1 MSRRPSTSDRRR
13 RLAAVVVVVGAGL
26 SGAWGIG
33 AAPAGA
39 LSLPTSV
46 TGLTT
51 STGSSA
57 AGGGPSVAGVD
68 ACPSPAVTGVATAD
82 GRHWASSGQTV
93 FVTGSGLSGPL
104 CTVAVTLGGSTVA
117 AVADSATEVHF
128 AMPSG
133 SPGGAVRVRVTD
145 ALGDTSLSN
154 SNFNIVGIPVADG
167 LFPADPAEGTPLSV
181 SGNGFGLAQLP
192 GASVLASYCGGPA
205 VPATAFSDSRLQVPG
220 PVAYCNGVLTLEFLA
235 PYDTAGGS
243 TSPSIDISIPAGT
256 LDVSPVLGAVSPGG
270 PVHAGEVLTVTGSG
284 FGPSGAALIGGV
296 AALGTWSDRLVTLT
310 VPGGAA
316 GQLELVRADGVS
328 VPVGTVDSG
337 GGSLTSGAGGAPSG
351 IATISGPAG
360 PAGNA
365 PGLVALSVSRAAPAA
380 TGAVFWPASLNG
392 TDATP
397 AGSSGA
403 AGPEA
408 YAPGAATGPGVP
420 SGAAAGGSGP
430 SARDGS
436 GTRFEAV
443 LSPRSPLPLLPLP
456 WVLLMVAIL
465 LAAAVAG
472 QSLFRH
478 QGVVWLHSRD
488 RRSPVVSGSPTTSS
502 RAWRAAGYAAAGL
515 LLVTYLLTATSVLMT
530 LVTEWLPGSS
540 SATLPGGQ
548 AYKATAVVLSVLLS
562 GIAVRYVY
570 YYRCWL
576 SSRRYFARA
585 PEVDVAVLA
594 TRALPNLKFQVTTR
608 GGAPAI
614 VERTVQGIV
623 DIAAAQPWLAPKMS
637 VEVIT
642 ESAQEAE
649 HLPLHFATANIPVR
663 ALCLPASYRT
673 PNGTGL
679 KARAMHHMV
688 ERRLAGW
695 NAVEGRSF
703 IVHLDEETL
712 VTEDHLLVLVD
723 YLSDNP
729 APVSQGPILYPLE
742 WDKAPWMCRAMESL
756 RPFGCSECARVM
768 SNPPPPHLHGSNLVV
783 DEAVENEIGWDFGT
797 VDGQPYIAEDLLFGL
812 RAYSMLGDE
821 GFGWHGATM
830 LEQPPLSVY
839 WAIQQRL
846 RWVLGALQGWR
857 AMGQRDDL
865 RSIPAPQ
872 RRRLRLAVGF
882 RVGTYALGFPIGF
895 AGLFFFLHPAIRQ
908 AALSSPL
915 GVWRA
920 FILLAGAGW
929 VVSYQ
934 IGLARNLRYQQLSR
948 FNRLRQHLTILLL
961 TPISGLFE
969 TAGPFIALMRWLIG
983 ARQARWTP
991 TPKTSEAPAP
1001 DRRRAPALGGQE
1013 LATSSQRGSFIG
1025 P

>member
-1 MSRRPSTSDRRR
+1 MSRGVKPSRRCR
-13 RLAAVVVVVGAGL
+13 RLAMAVAAGGTGLVGAWAT
-26 SGAWGIG
+26 GAM
-33 AAPAGA
+33 PAEA
-39 LSLPTSV
+39 LSLPGSV

-51 STGSSA
+51 SAALS
-57 AGGGPSVAGVD
+57 AGGLSPSVAGVD

-82 GRHWASSGQTV
+82 GRHSASPGQTV
-93 FVTGSGLSGPL
+93 YVTGSGLSGPL
-104 CTVAVTLGGSTVA
+104 CTVTVTVA
-117 AVADSATEVHF
+117 GAAVKATADSATQIQF
-128 AMPSG
+128 TM
-133 SPGGAVRVRVTD
+133 PGGTPGGSVRVVVTD

-154 SNFNIVGIPVADG
+154 ANFNVVTVPTIAE
-167 LFPADPAEGTPLSV
+167 LLPADPSEDAPLTV
-181 SGNGFGLAQLP
+181 SGNGFGVAQLS

-205 VPATAFSDSRLQVPG
+205 QAAEALSASRLQVPG
-220 PVAYCNGVLTLEFLA
+220 PAAYCDGPLTLEFLA
-235 PYDTAGGS
+235 PYDTAAGS
-243 TSPSIDISIPAGT
+243 TSPPIGISVPAGT
-256 LDVSPVLGAVSPGG
+256 VDVAPVVSAVSPSG

-284 FGPSGAALIGGV
+284 FGPTGTASIGGV
-296 AALGTWSDRLVTLT
+296 AVPGTWSDRVVTLT
-310 VPGGAA
+310 VPSGAA
-316 GQLELVRADGVS
+316 GQLQLLRADGVT
-328 VPVGTVDSG
+328 VTAGTVEMGGVVTAVGSG
-337 GGSLTSGAGGAPSG
+337 SGLTGAPSIPVG
-351 IATISGPAG
+351 SSPTGRTPR
-360 PAGNA
+360 
-365 PGLVALSVSRAAPAA
+365 LVALSVAEAAPAA
-380 TGAVFWPASLNG
+380 AGAVFSPAS
-392 TDATP
+392 
-397 AGSSGA
+397 GSIHGSE
-403 AGPEA
+403 AGPVPSGSLGPA
-408 YAPGAATGPGVP
+408 SGGFAPGAV
-420 SGAAAGGSGP
+420 GAAAGSSSPPALNGSG
-430 SARDGS
+430 SRI
-436 GTRFEAV
+436 EAIT
-443 LSPRSPLPLLPLP
+443 SPRSPFPLLPLP
-456 WVLLMVAIL
+456 WALLMVAIL

-472 QSLFRH
+472 QSLFRR
-478 QGVVWLHSRD
+478 QGVLWLRGGDD
-488 RRSPVVSGSPTTSS
+488 RRSPADAGSPTGSS
-502 RAWRAAGYAAAGL
+502 LAWRAVGYAAAAL

-576 SSRRYFARA
+576 SSRKYFARA
-585 PEVDVAVLA
+585 PKVDVAVLA
-594 TRALPNLKFQVTTR
+594 GRILPHLKFQVTTR
-608 GGAPAI
+608 GGALPI

-623 DIAAAQPWLAPKMS
+623 DIAAAQPWLAPRMS

-642 ESAQEAE
+642 ESAEEAD
-649 HLPLHFATANIPVR
+649 HLPRHFASANIPVA
-663 ALCLPASYRT
+663 ALCLPAGYRT

-679 KARAMHHMV
+679 KARAMHYMV

-695 NAVEGRSF
+695 NAVAGRSF

-797 VDGQPYIAEDLLFGL
+797 IDGQPYIAEDLLFGL
-812 RAYSMLGDE
+812 RAYSILGKE

-857 AMGQRDDL
+857 AMGQREDL

-872 RRRLRLAVGF
+872 RRKLRVAVGF

-929 VVSYQ
+929 VASYQ

-948 FNRLRQHLTILLL
+948 LNRLRQHLTILLL

-969 TAGPFIALMRWLIG
+969 TAGPFIALTRWLIG
-983 ARQARWTP
+983 ARQAKWTP
-991 TPKTSEAPAP
+991 TPKTSEPPAP
-1001 DRRRAPALGGQE
+1001 EPILQPARTYAGPE
-1013 LATSSQRGSFIG
+1013 LVASSQGGSFIG